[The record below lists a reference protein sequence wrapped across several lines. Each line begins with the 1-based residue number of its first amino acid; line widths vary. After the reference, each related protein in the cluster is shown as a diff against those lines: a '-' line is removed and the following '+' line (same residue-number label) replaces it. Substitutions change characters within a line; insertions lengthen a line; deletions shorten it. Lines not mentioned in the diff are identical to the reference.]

1 MIVINTG
8 VNMRN
13 KKLKLSALLLLG
25 IGMFGLQAQQ
35 VVTTSGGNASGSGG
49 SVSYSVGQVVYTKS
63 IGTNGSSAQGVQQPY
78 EISAVTAIEAA
89 KDISLIFS
97 VYPNPTTDFLTL
109 KVENYELENL
119 SYWLYGVSGNLIE
132 TKKIIA
138 VETQISMAN
147 LVSGTYFLKIATGN
161 KEVKTFKI
169 IKN

>member
-1 MIVINTG
+1 MKKVALSIVAVLMCIF
-8 VNMRN
+8 
-13 KKLKLSALLLLG
+13 LKAQSANP
-25 IGMFGLQAQQ
+25 A
-35 VVTTSGGNASGSGG
+35 SGGNVTGTGG
-49 SVSYSVGQVVYTKS
+49 FESYSVGQIVYTTNA
-63 IGTNGSSAQGVQQPY
+63 GTNGSSAQGVQQPY
-78 EISAVTAIEAA
+78 EISAITAIEAA

-97 VYPNPTTDFLTL
+97 VYPNPTIDFLTL
-109 KVENYELENL
+109 KVDNYGLVNL

-138 VETQISMAN
+138 SETQINLAN